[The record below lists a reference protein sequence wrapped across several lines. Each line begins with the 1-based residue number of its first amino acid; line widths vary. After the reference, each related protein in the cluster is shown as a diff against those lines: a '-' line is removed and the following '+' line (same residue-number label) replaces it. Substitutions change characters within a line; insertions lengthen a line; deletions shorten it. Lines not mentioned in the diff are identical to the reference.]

1 MAVVSEVQ
9 ERGGV
14 DVGHRRRRE
23 TPRSL
28 TRAIRPLGGGG
39 MAPAAASRRLDD
51 GTASPASPLLASVPS
66 RSRKVTAFGV
76 WIEQVA
82 IAVERAQYQATFFY
96 RRFER
101 FPRARVIQQRV
112 EIDVRRR

>member
-14 DVGHRRRRE
+14 DVGHRRRRG

-39 MAPAAASRRLDD
+39 MAPAAAARRLDD
-51 GTASPASPLLASVPS
+51 GTTSPASPLLASVPS
-66 RSRKVTAFGV
+66 ARHKRL
-76 WIEQVA
+76 A
-82 IAVERAQYQATFFY
+82 ISGREY
-96 RRFER
+96 
-101 FPRARVIQQRV
+101 
-112 EIDVRRR
+112 